1 MVLKKNDHVYKFVDF
16 YAYFIFQ
23 TTSVTT
29 EEILNLSG
37 GGDWHTAYI
46 CVYEAKKLPI
56 FTPDLDD
63 QMDTQQAWV

>member
-1 MVLKKNDHVYKFVDF
+1 MYKNLKLENITNKINTL
-16 YAYFIFQ
+16 IFQ
-23 TTSVTT
+23 TSSCTT

-63 QMDTQQAWV
+63 GMDTQ